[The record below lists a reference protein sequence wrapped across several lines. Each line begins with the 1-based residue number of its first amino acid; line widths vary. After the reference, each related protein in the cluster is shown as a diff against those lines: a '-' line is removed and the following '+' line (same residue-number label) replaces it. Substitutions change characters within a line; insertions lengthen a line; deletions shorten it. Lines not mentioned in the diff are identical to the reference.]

1 MFCCGCLG
9 VAIGTSLT
17 EEDTPEPLLEE
28 AIDWLL
34 LFESEPENAELER
47 RIAIWLSRSDAH
59 MEAWKKARRVWNL
72 MGYVSPAHE
81 ELWKKPLQLA
91 SVKLSAE
98 NSATVRK
105 SSRIQNRR
113 RARTIVGAAIAAVM
127 GLFAFFA
134 IQPMM
139 SGYEAD
145 YQTIAGESQIV
156 LLEDGSKVFLGGY
169 SAIAQDFS
177 GPDRKVK
184 LLAGEAFF
192 EVARDTERP
201 FVVEA
206 GGVDVTVLGTVFNLR
221 LSSHTAT
228 VELAEGAV
236 GVTHE
241 LMPDSKMEVLAP
253 MDMVVVDRS
262 TGAVTRSTIASED
275 IGAWRNGKLF
285 VQDETI
291 SAVIEQI
298 QRYQTAWISVPDST
312 LANQRVTGFYDL
324 NDPDRA
330 LRALVQPYGGNVREI
345 SSYMRLVTRF

>member
-1 MFCCGCLG
+1 M
-9 VAIGTSLT
+9 T

-34 LFESEPENAELER
+34 LFESEPENAELEH

-59 MEAWKKARRVWNL
+59 MEAWKKARRAWNL

-91 SVKLSAE
+91 SVKLSSE
-98 NSATVRK
+98 KSAIVRNV
-105 SSRIQNRR
+105 SRNQNRR
-113 RARTIVGAAIAAVM
+113 RTRTIAGAAVAAVM
-127 GLFAFFA
+127 GLLAFFA

-139 SGYEAD
+139 LSYEAD
-145 YQTIAGESQIV
+145 YQTIAGESQII
-156 LLEDGSKVFLGGY
+156 LLEDGSKVFLGGQ
-169 SAIAQDFS
+169 SAIARDFS
-177 GPDRKVK
+177 GANRKVK

-201 FVVEA
+201 FIVDA
-206 GGVDVTVLGTVFNLR
+206 GGVDVIVLGTVFNLR
-221 LSSHTAT
+221 LSSHTTT
-228 VELAEGAV
+228 VELAEGSVSVAPERV
-236 GVTHE
+236 SSHPNEV
-241 LMPDSKMEVLAP
+241 MEP

-262 TGAVTRSTIASED
+262 TGAVTRSSIAAED

-291 SAVIEQI
+291 GAVIEQI